1 MSSPDSRRQRPV
13 SDLEAGRSAVGT
25 APDAAEVDRIQR
37 RTLQVVVLSQILGG
51 AGLAAGV
58 TVGALLAEQMF
69 GRPGMAGVPTA
80 LFTLGSALAAF
91 LVGRH
96 SQARGRRSGLA
107 LGFAAGGL
115 GAIGVVLA
123 AVADSI
129 PLLLLSLLVYGS
141 GTSTNL
147 QARYAGT
154 DLAAPH
160 RRGTAV
166 SIAMV
171 ATTAGAVAGPN
182 LVDPLGALARAIGVP
197 ELAGPFLLAAVA
209 YLGAGAVLWLWL
221 RPDPFLLARRIDTD
235 TGAETPAADATS
247 HAEVVD
253 ETRPPT
259 GAGVVAGTVTM
270 VLTQAAMVAVMTMT
284 PVHMRD
290 HGLTLGAVG
299 IVIGLHI
306 AAMFLPS
313 PLTGI
318 LVDRVG
324 RPAMA
329 VAAAVTLLASGLL
342 AAAAGASM
350 TLLTVALILLGL
362 GWNFGLISGT
372 AMVVDGTAPQ
382 ERPRVQGVVD
392 VFIALSGAAAGA
404 LSGIVAAGL
413 GFTGLSLL
421 FGALSLVLLPVLWW
435 ARSTAG
441 ASAPQ
446 P

>member
-1 MSSPDSRRQRPV
+1 MSSPDPRPRRPV

-37 RTLQVVVLSQILGG
+37 RTLQIVVLSQILGG

-96 SQARGRRSGLA
+96 SQARGRRTGLA

-182 LVDPLGALARAIGVP
+182 LVDPLGALARTIGVP

-221 RPDPFLLARRIDTD
+221 RPDPFLLARRIDT
-235 TGAETPAADATS
+235 EADAAAAA
-247 HAEVVD
+247 HAPSDTEVVD
-253 ETRPPT
+253 RARPPA
-259 GAGVVAGTVTM
+259 GPGVVAGTVTM

-284 PVHMRD
+284 PVHMRY

-329 VAAAVTLLASGLL
+329 VAAAAVLLASGLL
-342 AAAAGASM
+342 AAVAGASM

-372 AMVVDGTAPQ
+372 AMVVDGTAPT
-382 ERPRVQGVVD
+382 ERPRVQGIVD

-404 LSGIVAAGL
+404 LSGVVAAGL
-413 GFTGLSLL
+413 GFTGLSLI
-421 FGALSLVLLPVLWW
+421 FGALSLTVLPVLWW
-435 ARSTAG
+435 ARSAAG
-441 ASAPQ
+441 AGAPQ

>member
-1 MSSPDSRRQRPV
+1 MSSPDPRPRRPV

-37 RTLQVVVLSQILGG
+37 RTLQIVVLSQILGG

-96 SQARGRRSGLA
+96 SQARGRRTGLA

-221 RPDPFLLARRIDTD
+221 RPDPFLLARRIDT
-235 TGAETPAADATS
+235 EADATADA
-247 HAEVVD
+247 HAPSDTEVVD
-253 ETRPPT
+253 RARPPA
-259 GAGVVAGTVTM
+259 GPGVVAGTVPM

-284 PVHMRD
+284 PVHMRY

-329 VAAAVTLLASGLL
+329 VAAAAVLLASGLL
-342 AAAAGASM
+342 AAVAGASM

-372 AMVVDGTAPQ
+372 AMVVDGTAPT
-382 ERPRVQGVVD
+382 ERPRVQGIVD

-404 LSGIVAAGL
+404 LSGVVAAGL
-413 GFTGLSLL
+413 GFTGLSLI
-421 FGALSLVLLPVLWW
+421 FGALSLTVLPVLWW
-435 ARSTAG
+435 ARSAAG
-441 ASAPQ
+441 AGAPQ

>member
-1 MSSPDSRRQRPV
+1 MSSSDPRPQRPV
-13 SDLEAGRSAVGT
+13 STPEAGRSAVHLP
-25 APDAAEVDRIQR
+25 APAEVTRIQR

-69 GRPGMAGVPTA
+69 GRAGMAGVPTA

-96 SQARGRRSGLA
+96 SQLRGRRLGLA
-107 LGFAAGGL
+107 LGFAAGGI

-123 AVADSI
+123 AVIDSI
-129 PLLLLSLLVYGS
+129 PLLLAALFVYGS

-182 LVDPLGALARAIGVP
+182 LVDPLGALARTIGVP

-209 YLGAGAVLWLWL
+209 YLGAGAVLWVWL
-221 RPDPFLLARRIDTD
+221 RPDPFLLARRIDAA
-235 TGAETPAADATS
+235 AEAEAAAAPTADR
-247 HAEVVD
+247 VVD
-253 ETRPPT
+253 EVRPPI
-259 GAGVVAGTVTM
+259 GAGVIAGTVTM

-329 VAAAVTLLASGLL
+329 VAAAMTLLVSGLL
-342 AAAAGASM
+342 AAVAGASM
-350 TLLTVALILLGL
+350 TLLTIALILLGL

-382 ERPRVQGVVD
+382 VRPRVQGTVD
-392 VFIALSGAAAGA
+392 VFIALSGAAAGG
-404 LSGIVAAGL
+404 LSGVVAAGL
-413 GFTGLSLL
+413 GFTGLSLI
-421 FGALSLVLLPVLWW
+421 FGALSLALLPVLWW
-435 ARSTAG
+435 AGRARPL
-441 ASAPQ
+441 SAVG
-446 P
+446 